1 MKTKFEKFFTRLALT
16 AVVVLLSP
24 INAMASSASE
34 YLTSMTGAVAP
45 TSIFDSIWKNGL
57 SLLAVILLPITV
69 IVVLVIVFV
78 RQAKK
83 GKNKVSSKKKK

>member
-1 MKTKFEKFFTRLALT
+1 MKTKLEKFFTRLALT

-24 INAMASSASE
+24 INAMASPVDMPLAGVVE
-34 YLTSMTGAVAP
+34 PVITL
-45 TSIFDSIWKNGL
+45 DSFLKNGL
-57 SLLAVILLPITV
+57 PFLAIILLPITV

-83 GKNKVSSKKKK
+83 AKNKVSSKKKK